1 MYDLSKLRSEYSKA
15 SLDVSSILPDPIQQF
30 EKWFLEALNAKVME
44 PNAMNLSTINADNRP
59 SSRIVL
65 LKGIEEKKFVFYSN
79 YQSTKGKELDQNP
92 ACALTFFWP
101 ELERQVRIEGLAE
114 RINEERAEKYFQSRP
129 RGSQVGAWTSPQS
142 SIIKSR
148 SILEERAEQ
157 IEKRFEGLAVLP
169 KPNQWGGYQVD
180 AQVIEFWQGRP
191 NRLHDR
197 IQFLKID
204 NAWKQHRLAP

>member
-1 MYDLSKLRSEYSKA
+1 MYDLSKLRSEYSRT
-15 SLDVSSILPDPIQQF
+15 SLDVSSILADPIQQF

-114 RINEERAEKYFQSRP
+114 RINEERSEKYFQSRP

-148 SILEERAEQ
+148 SILEERAEE

>member
-1 MYDLSKLRSEYSKA
+1 MHDLSKLRSEYSKA
-15 SLDVSSILPDPIQQF
+15 SLDVSTILSDPIKQF
-30 EKWFLEALNAKVME
+30 EKWFQEAVEAKVLE
-44 PNAMNLSTINADNRP
+44 TNAMNLSTISVNNRP

-65 LKGIEEKKFVFYSN
+65 LKGIEHEKFLFYSN

-101 ELERQVRIEGLAE
+101 ELERQVRIEGIAE
-114 RINEERAEKYFQSRP
+114 RVDDKRSEQYFQSRP

-142 SIIKSR
+142 SIIENR
-148 SILEERAEQ
+148 TILEERAKQ

-180 AQVIEFWQGRP
+180 AQMIEFWQGRP

-197 IQFLKID
+197 IQFFKID
-204 NAWKQHRLAP
+204 DSWKFHRLAP